1 MLGCDIIEIER
12 IEKSILKFGDNFL
25 KHILSDNEIALYN
38 KRGKRSCFKSLRY
51 RYRQGLQLY

>member
-25 KHILSDNEIALYN
+25 KHILSDNEIVLYN
-38 KRGKRSCFKSLRY
+38 KRGK
-51 RYRQGLQLY
+51 